1 MHATIFEHRF
11 LHHEKNGSFLPKK
24 TPERY
29 SPGEIQFHPSP
40 IGVNRDADAV
50 MVHHALYRHFQL
62 SGLHRSPFDN

>member
-1 MHATIFEHRF
+1 MRATIFEHRF

-40 IGVNRDADAV
+40 IGVTRTVGRVLCCFLSDLFRLNMNRMNV
-50 MVHHALYRHFQL
+50 L
-62 SGLHRSPFDN
+62 